1 MRLYVYV
8 LEGKNLHGK
17 ECYVKLQVGR
27 QKSKTR
33 IKRKTTDPIWNEEF
47 VFTLRDMDEEVVL
60 AVFLR
65 DDDSGFFNSS
75 ADLMGRIQIPVS
87 SVAAEDNHTMPPTW
101 FPLQRPKAG
110 GKYTSI
116 DCG

>member
-1 MRLYVYV
+1 MYV
-8 LEGKNLHGK
+8 LEGNNLHGK
-17 ECYVKLQVGR
+17 ECYVRLQVGR
-27 QKSKTR
+27 QKSKTK
-33 IKRKTTDPIWNEEF
+33 IKKKTSDPVWNEEF
-47 VFTLRDMDEEVVL
+47 IFTIHDMDEDVIV

-87 SVAAEDNHTMPPTW
+87 SIAAEANRTMPPTW
-101 FPLQRPKAG
+101 FPLQRPKS

>member
-1 MRLYVYV
+1 MYV

-33 IKRKTTDPIWNEEF
+33 VIRKAADPVWNEEF
-47 VFTLRDMDEEVVL
+47 VFTLRDMDEEVVC

-87 SVAAEDNHTMPPTW
+87 SIAAEDNHTMPPTW
-101 FPLQRPKAG
+101 FPLQRPKTA
-110 GKYTSI
+110 GKYTNI

>member
-8 LEGKNLHGK
+8 LEGNNLHGK

-33 IKRKTTDPIWNEEF
+33 IKKKTTDPVWNEEF
-47 VFTLRDMDEEVVL
+47 VFTLRNMDEEVVL

-65 DDDSGFFNSS
+65 VDDSGFFNSS

-101 FPLQRPKAG
+101 FPLQRSTAG